1 MLPQPDLLFAEDHT
15 ATSGR
20 QVLPMVG
27 AADLGPTELLGV
39 PDAPLV
45 RAPIDVF
52 QRTDSAAAFSPS
64 TEVSEVAAVSEPSL
78 TAAAAT
84 ASPSPA
90 LARAFDSRTTC
101 FVPARQGPSAD
112 VFLHN
117 IAFGLNI
124 SDWTPV
130 AI

>member
-1 MLPQPDLLFAEDHT
+1 
-15 ATSGR
+15 
-20 QVLPMVG
+20 MVG

-39 PDAPLV
+39 PHAPLV

-64 TEVSEVAAVSEPSL
+64 TEVSDVAAVSQPSL
-78 TAAAAT
+78 T

-90 LARAFDSRTTC
+90 RARAFDSQTTC

-112 VFLHN
+112 AFLHN
-117 IAFGLNI
+117 IAFDLH
-124 SDWTPV
+124 SPEWTPV